1 MNLLHSKIN
10 KVPQEC
16 SDPFLMFLPYC
27 VVTLAHSVNLTIP
40 SGSLISVHPL
50 PPPPDCRKE
59 RWTALWEAVDAAP
72 TTLIE
77 PGRCIC
83 CVFTMADL
91 KSQTINLPPQGRKDG
106 GRDWKK
112 RVRRGSL
119 SRVPL
124 SAGGCLWDTG
134 NQLIPSNILLFW
146 WISVSGKNGC
156 FKLKWTENTVKNSGS
171 EERAR
176 KMDDPS

>member
-16 SDPFLMFLPYC
+16 SDPFLTSYRTVLWPWLILSISQSPLAPSL
-27 VVTLAHSVNLTIP
+27 VSTLC
-40 SGSLISVHPL
+40 
-50 PPPPDCRKE
+50 PPPPDCRQE
-59 RWTALWEAVDAAP
+59 RWTALWEVVDVAP

-106 GRDWKK
+106 GREWKK
-112 RVRRGSL
+112 RARRGSL
-119 SRVPL
+119 SCVPL
-124 SAGGCLWDTG
+124 STGGCLWDTG

-156 FKLKWTENTVKNSGS
+156 FKLK
-171 EERAR
+171 
-176 KMDDPS
+176 